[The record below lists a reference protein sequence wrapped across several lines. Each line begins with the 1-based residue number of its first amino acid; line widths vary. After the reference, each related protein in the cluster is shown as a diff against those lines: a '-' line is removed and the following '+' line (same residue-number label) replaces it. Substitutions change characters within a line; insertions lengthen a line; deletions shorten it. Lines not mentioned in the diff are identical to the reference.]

1 MLVKCRLFK
10 TNQQHIIFGSKII
23 INKVVIERSQ
33 YNILYTSRRI
43 LEIVSQMI
51 QDKN

>member
-1 MLVKCRLFK
+1 MLVKCRLLK